1 MTVAAAA
8 VSVAAT
14 AESVRDSS
22 VAAAVGLLLSRVLLI
37 KSSLFFPF
45 PDAASAN
52 PDDGIANSLLI
63 A

>member
-1 MTVAAAA
+1 MTVAAAV
-8 VSVAAT
+8 VSVAAA
-14 AESVRDSS
+14 AESARDSS

-45 PDAASAN
+45 PDAVSAN
-52 PDDGIANSLLI
+52 DDGIANSLLI

>member
-1 MTVAAAA
+1 MVTVAAAA
-8 VSVAAT
+8 ASVAA
-14 AESVRDSS
+14 ESAGDSS
-22 VAAAVGLLLSRVLLI
+22 TAAVGLLFIRVLLL

-52 PDDGIANSLLI
+52 DDGSANSCLI

>member
-8 VSVAAT
+8 VSVAA
-14 AESVRDSS
+14 AESARDSS
-22 VAAAVGLLLSRVLLI
+22 ATAAVGLLLSWVLLI

-52 PDDGIANSLLI
+52 DDGIANSLLI

>member
-8 VSVAAT
+8 VSVTAA
-14 AESVRDSS
+14 AESARDSS
-22 VAAAVGLLLSRVLLI
+22 AAAVGLLLSRVLLI

-52 PDDGIANSLLI
+52 DDGIANSLLI

>member
-1 MTVAAAA
+1 MTVAAA
-8 VSVAAT
+8 VSVAA
-14 AESVRDSS
+14 ESARDSS
-22 VAAAVGLLLSRVLLI
+22 AAAAAVGLLLSRVLLI

-52 PDDGIANSLLI
+52 DDGIANSLLI

>member
-52 PDDGIANSLLI
+52 DDGIANSLLI

>member
-8 VSVAAT
+8 VSVAA
-14 AESVRDSS
+14 ESAGGSS
-22 VAAAVGLLLSRVLLI
+22 AAAVGLLLSRVLFL

-45 PDAASAN
+45 PDAGSAN
-52 PDDGIANSLLI
+52 DDGIANSLLI

>member
-8 VSVAAT
+8 VSVAA
-14 AESVRDSS
+14 ESAGDSS
-22 VAAAVGLLLSRVLLI
+22 AAAVGLMLL

-52 PDDGIANSLLI
+52 DDGSVNSCLI